1 MNSRLILFS
10 SLYLSLGSLL
20 NLVYLVFLPYTIL
33 FDPKRILYLRIFYL
47 YHRTI
52 ARLFWETQITGVPVK
67 AIPRPCVFV
76 VNHQTFLDNLHI
88 YLTYPH
94 LCRSMLK
101 RGVRWYPVLGTMHML
116 LDNVFVDRSFRWSGK
131 KAIQKSI
138 RHLQNGISLILFPEG
153 QRSRTEELLEFKI
166 GSFKIACEAGVPV
179 VPVRQE
185 MRKIFD
191 ESKKSLS
198 PGTFRCHVFKSIDT
212 TNKTPDEVRE
222 LAFQQIQSKTL

>member
-10 SLYLSLGSLL
+10 SLYLSLGSLV
-20 NLVYLVFLPYTIL
+20 NLVYIVLLPYTIL

-88 YLTYPH
+88 YLSYPH

-101 RGVRWYPVLGTMHML
+101 TGVRWYPVLGTMHML
-116 LDNVFVDRSFRWSGK
+116 LD

-153 QRSRTEELLEFKI
+153 QRSRTEELLKFKI

-191 ESKKSLS
+191 ESKKAYLL
-198 PGTFRCHVFKSIDT
+198 GRFDVTF
-212 TNKTPDEVRE
+212 
-222 LAFQQIQSKTL
+222 